1 VTTQDY
7 EGSSYRHG
15 RNIGD
20 GRISKVGCV
29 AVRKQGLTMAATTE
43 RAILAGGLL
52 ATLGPTAIWSE
63 PIMAN
68 IEQHRAV
75 LQELNRN
82 FVRSVDEANVAWFD
96 ANLAADF
103 LNTTPD
109 GSLIDRKAFLA
120 QIGRGSTDKNIREHD
135 VMIRILGDFAIIHAR
150 TTYMN
155 PDGTQGSG
163 RYTDDYQFRDGRWQC
178 VSAHYTRA

>member
-1 VTTQDY
+1 MCYTRANSDM
-7 EGSSYRHG
+7 ER
-15 RNIGD
+15 
-20 GRISKVGCV
+20 
-29 AVRKQGLTMAATTE
+29 E
-43 RAILAGGLL
+43 RAHHGKYR
-52 ATLGPTAIWSE
+52 TAPRSSPE
-63 PIMAN
+63 KTDP
-68 IEQHRAV
+68 Q
-75 LQELNRN
+75 L
-82 FVRSVDEANVAWFD
+82 VRSVDEANVAWFD

-120 QIGRGSTDKNIREHD
+120 QIGRGSTDKNIGEHD

-155 PDGTQGSG
+155 PDGTRGSG
-163 RYTDDYQFRDGRWQC
+163 RYTDDWQFRDGRWQC